1 MIDILFNDEYK
12 NVNVCPEGTD
22 LTSEFLVNKWINLVN
37 PDDRE
42 VDKIA
47 AMTGISDEYLKA
59 ALDEEERARIDKD
72 GNCVMI
78 LLDVPII
85 EEDPEND
92 YYTYGT
98 IPMSIIH
105 KDNYLVTVCLRENS
119 AVNDFKY
126 GRVKNVETF
135 KSTRL
140 TFQLLYA
147 VSTKYLYYLRL
158 INKASQ
164 RVQSTLEKNMKN
176 NAILEMLDLQKSL
189 VYFSTSI
196 SANDAVIEKLNKG
209 NYLKKYDEDQDV
221 IDDAGIENKQA
232 AEMCS
237 IYREIVN
244 GTMDAYGTI
253 ISNNVNGIMKF
264 LTALTLVI
272 SVPTLVAS
280 LFGMNLGG
288 IPWNN
293 NNSPWGFAVVCAIS
307 IVLAIVSGIF
317 LAKKKMF

>member
-1 MIDILFNDEYK
+1 MIDILYNDANK
-12 NVNVCPEGTD
+12 NIVVCPEEQE
-22 LTSEFLVNKWINLVN
+22 LTSEFLVNKWINMIN

-42 VDKIA
+42 VDRITSL
-47 AMTGISDEYLKA
+47 TGIPEDYLKA
-59 ALDEEERARIDKD
+59 ALDEEERARIDRD
-72 GNCVMI
+72 DDCVMVLI
-78 LLDVPII
+78 DVPII

-119 AVNDFKY
+119 VVNDFKF
-126 GRVKNVETF
+126 GRVKNVETH

-140 TFQLLYA
+140 TFRLLYA

-196 SANDAVIEKLNKG
+196 SANDAVIEKLNKQ
-209 NYLKKYDEDQDV
+209 NYLKKYEEDQDV
-221 IDDAGIENKQA
+221 IDDASIENKQA

-237 IYREIVN
+237 IYREIMN
-244 GTMDAYGTI
+244 GTMEAYGTI
-253 ISNNVNGIMKF
+253 ISNNVNDIMKF

-272 SVPTLVAS
+272 SVPTLIAS

-288 IPWNN
+288 IPGQFH
-293 NNSPWGFAVVCAIS
+293 PWGFTIVCVIS
-307 IVLAIVSGIF
+307 IILAVISGIF

>member
-1 MIDILFNDEYK
+1 MIDILFNDPNK
-12 NVNVCPEGTD
+12 NLNVLPEGTSMSSD
-22 LTSEFLVNKWINLVN
+22 LLVNKWINLVN
-37 PDDRE
+37 PDDKE
-42 VDKIA
+42 VDTVA
-47 AMTGISDEYLKA
+47 SLTGISEEYLKA
-59 ALDEEERARIDKD
+59 ALDEEERARIDKE
-72 GNCVMI
+72 GECIMI
-78 LLDVPII
+78 LIDVPII
-85 EEDPEND
+85 EEDPEDN

-105 KDNYLVTVCLRENS
+105 KDNYFVTVCLRENS
-119 AVNDFKY
+119 VVNDFKF
-126 GRVKNVETF
+126 GRVKNVETH

-147 VSTKYLYYLRL
+147 VSTKYLSYLRL

-176 NAILEMLDLQKSL
+176 DAILEMLDLQKSL

-196 SANDAVIEKLNKG
+196 SANDAVIEKLNKQSI
-209 NYLKKYDEDQDV
+209 LKKYEEDQDV
-221 IDDAGIENKQA
+221 IDDASIENKQA

-237 IYREIVN
+237 IYREIMN

-253 ISNNVNGIMKF
+253 ISNNVNDIMKF

-288 IPWNN
+288 IPGLH
-293 NNSPWGFAVVCAIS
+293 SPWGFGVVSAIS
-307 IVLAIVSGIF
+307 IFLALVSGIF

>member
-1 MIDILFNDEYK
+1 MIDIIYNDPNK
-12 NVNVCPEGTD
+12 NLCTCPEEQE

-42 VDKIA
+42 VDKITSL
-47 AMTGISDEYLKA
+47 TGIPEEYLKA

-72 GNCVMI
+72 DNCVMV
-78 LLDVPII
+78 LMDVPII

-119 AVNDFKY
+119 VVNDFKV

-147 VSTKYLYYLRL
+147 VSTKFLYYLRL

-196 SANDAVIEKLNKG
+196 SANDAVIEKLNKQ
-209 NYLKKYDEDQDV
+209 NYLKKYEEDQDV
-221 IDDAGIENKQA
+221 IDDASIENKQA

-237 IYREIVN
+237 IYREIMN
-244 GTMDAYGTI
+244 GTMEAYGTI
-253 ISNNVNGIMKF
+253 ISNNVNDIMKF

-272 SVPTLVAS
+272 SVPTLIAS

-288 IPWNN
+288 IPGL
-293 NNSPWGFAVVCAIS
+293 NSPWGFGVVCAIS
-307 IVLAIVSGIF
+307 LFLAVVAGIF

>member
-1 MIDILFNDEYK
+1 MIDILFNDSNK
-12 NVNVCPEGTD
+12 NLSILPDGAE
-22 LTSEFLVNKWINLVN
+22 LTSDFLVNKWVNLVN
-37 PDDRE
+37 PDDKE
-42 VDKIA
+42 VDRVA
-47 AMTGISDEYLKA
+47 SLTGISEDYLKA
-59 ALDEEERARIDKD
+59 ALDEEERARIDKE
-72 GNCVMI
+72 GECVMI
-78 LLDVPII
+78 LIDVPII
-85 EEDPEND
+85 EEDPED
-92 YYTYGT
+92 HYYTYGT

-119 AVNDFKY
+119 VVNDFKF

-147 VSTKYLYYLRL
+147 VSTKYLSYLRL

-164 RVQSTLEKNMKN
+164 RVQSTLEKSMKN

-196 SANDAVIEKLNKG
+196 SANDAVIEKLNKQSI
-209 NYLKKYDEDQDV
+209 LKKYAEDQDV

-237 IYREIVN
+237 IYREIMN

-253 ISNNVNGIMKF
+253 ISNNVNDIMKF

-288 IPWNN
+288 FPWNN
-293 NNSPWGFAVVCAIS
+293 NDSPWGFAVVCGIS
-307 IVLAIVSGIF
+307 VVLAVISGIF

>member
-1 MIDILFNDEYK
+1 MFDILYNDSYK
-12 NVNVCPEGTD
+12 NVRICPEGVE
-22 LTSEFLVNKWINLVN
+22 LTPDFLVNKWVNLIN

-42 VDKIA
+42 VDRISSL
-47 AMTGISDEYLKA
+47 TGISEEYLKA

-72 GNCVMI
+72 DNCVMI
-78 LLDVPII
+78 IMDVPII
-85 EEDPEND
+85 EEDPEDD

-119 AVNDFKY
+119 VVNDFKF
-126 GRVKNVETF
+126 GRVKNVETH

-176 NAILEMLDLQKSL
+176 DALLEMLDLQKSL

-196 SANDAVIEKLNKG
+196 SANDAVIEKLNKQ
-209 NYLKKYDEDQDV
+209 NYLKKYEEDQDV
-221 IDDAGIENKQA
+221 IEDAGIENKQA

-237 IYREIVN
+237 IYREIMN
-244 GTMDAYGTI
+244 GTMEAYGTI
-253 ISNNVNGIMKF
+253 ISNNLNDIMKV
-264 LTALTLVI
+264 LAALTLVL
-272 SVPTLVAS
+272 SVPTLIAS

-288 IPWNN
+288 IPGV
-293 NNSPWGFAVVCAIS
+293 NSPWGFGVVCAIS

>member
-1 MIDILFNDEYK
+1 MIDILYNDSNK
-12 NVNVCPEGTD
+12 NLCTYPEGNEF
-22 LTSEFLVNKWINLVN
+22 TSEFLVNKWVNLVN

-42 VDKIA
+42 IEKIA
-47 AMTGISDEYLKA
+47 AMTGISEDSIKA
-59 ALDEEERARIDKD
+59 ALDEEERARIDKED
-72 GNCVMI
+72 DCVMI

-105 KDNYLVTVCLRENS
+105 KDNFLVTVCLKENS
-119 AVNDFKY
+119 VINDFKY
-126 GRVKNVETF
+126 GRVKNVETQ

-147 VSTKYLYYLRL
+147 ISTKYLYYLRL

-164 RVQSTLEKNMKN
+164 RLQSNLEKNMSN
-176 NAILEMLDLQKSL
+176 DALLEMLDLQKSL

-196 SANDAVIEKLNKG
+196 SANDAVIEKLNKQS
-209 NYLKKYDEDQDV
+209 YLKKYEEDQDV
-221 IDDAGIENKQA
+221 IDDASIENKQA

-237 IYREIVN
+237 IYREIMN
-244 GTMDAYGTI
+244 GTMEAYGTI
-253 ISNNVNGIMKF
+253 ISNNLNGIMKV
-264 LTALTLVI
+264 LAALTLVL
-272 SVPTLVAS
+272 SVPTLIAS

-288 IPWNN
+288 IPGEH
-293 NNSPWGFAVVCAIS
+293 SVWGFGVVCAVSFI
-307 IVLAIVSGIF
+307 LAVISGIF
-317 LAKKKMF
+317 LYKTKMF

>member
-1 MIDILFNDEYK
+1 MIDILYNDSNK
-12 NVNVCPEGTD
+12 NLCICPEEQE

-42 VDKIA
+42 VDKITSL
-47 AMTGISDEYLKA
+47 TGISEEYLKA

-72 GNCVMI
+72 DNCVMV
-78 LLDVPII
+78 LMDVPII

-119 AVNDFKY
+119 VVNDFKV

-147 VSTKYLYYLRL
+147 VSTKFLYYLRL

-196 SANDAVIEKLNKG
+196 SANDAVIEKLNKQ
-209 NYLKKYDEDQDV
+209 NYLKKYEEDQDV
-221 IDDAGIENKQA
+221 IDDASIENKQA

-237 IYREIVN
+237 IYREIMN
-244 GTMDAYGTI
+244 GTMEAYGTI
-253 ISNNVNGIMKF
+253 ISNNVNDIMKF

-272 SVPTLVAS
+272 SVPTLIAS

-288 IPWNN
+288 IPGLT
-293 NNSPWGFAVVCAIS
+293 SPWGFGVVCAIS
-307 IVLAIVSGIF
+307 LFLAVVAGIF

>member
-1 MIDILFNDEYK
+1 MIDILYNDSNK
-12 NVNVCPEGTD
+12 NLCICPEEQE

-42 VDKIA
+42 VDKITSL
-47 AMTGISDEYLKA
+47 TGISEEYLKA

-72 GNCVMI
+72 DNCVMV
-78 LLDVPII
+78 LMDVPII

-119 AVNDFKY
+119 VVNDFKV

-147 VSTKYLYYLRL
+147 VSTKFLYYLRL

-196 SANDAVIEKLNKG
+196 SANDAVIEKLNKQ
-209 NYLKKYDEDQDV
+209 NYLKKYEEDQDV

-237 IYREIVN
+237 IYREIMN
-244 GTMDAYGTI
+244 GTMEAYGTI
-253 ISNNVNGIMKF
+253 ISNNVNDIMKF

-272 SVPTLVAS
+272 SVPTLIAS

-288 IPWNN
+288 IPGLT
-293 NNSPWGFAVVCAIS
+293 SPWGFGVVCAIS
-307 IVLAIVSGIF
+307 LFLAVVAGIF

>member
-1 MIDILFNDEYK
+1 MIDIIYNDEKK
-12 NVNVCPEGTD
+12 NLNVCPEGTELD
-22 LTSEFLVNKWINLVN
+22 SAFLVNKWISLIN

-42 VDKIA
+42 IETISSL
-47 AMTGISDEYLKA
+47 TGITEEYIKA
-59 ALDEEERARIDKD
+59 ALDEEERARIDKED
-72 GNCVMI
+72 ECVMI
-78 LLDVPII
+78 LLDVPLI

-92 YYTYGT
+92 YYTYNT

-105 KDNYLVTVCLRENS
+105 KDNYLVTVCLKENS
-119 AVNDFKY
+119 VVNDFKY

-147 VSTKYLYYLRL
+147 ISTKYLYYLRL

-164 RVQSTLEKNMKN
+164 RVQSTLEKSMKN
-176 NAILEMLDLQKSL
+176 TAILEMLDLQKSL

-196 SANDAVIEKLNKG
+196 SANDAVIEKLNKQ
-209 NYLKKYDEDQDV
+209 NILKKYEEDQDV
-221 IDDAGIENKQA
+221 IEDASIENKQA

-253 ISNNVNGIMKF
+253 ISNNVNAIMKF

-293 NNSPWGFAVVCAIS
+293 NNSPWGFAVVCGIS
-307 IVLAIVSGIF
+307 IVLAVISGIF

>member
-1 MIDILFNDEYK
+1 MFDILYNDSYK
-12 NVNVCPEGTD
+12 NVRICPEGVE
-22 LTSEFLVNKWINLVN
+22 LTADFLVNKWVNLIN

-42 VDKIA
+42 VDRISSL
-47 AMTGISDEYLKA
+47 TGISEEYLKA

-72 GNCVMI
+72 DNCVMI
-78 LLDVPII
+78 IMDVPII
-85 EEDPEND
+85 EEDPEDD

-119 AVNDFKY
+119 VVNDFKF
-126 GRVKNVETF
+126 GRVKNVETH

-176 NAILEMLDLQKSL
+176 DALLEMLDLQKSL

-196 SANDAVIEKLNKG
+196 SANDAVIEKLNKQ
-209 NYLKKYDEDQDV
+209 NYLKKYEEDQDV
-221 IDDAGIENKQA
+221 IEDAGIENKQA

-237 IYREIVN
+237 IYREIMN
-244 GTMDAYGTI
+244 GTMEAYGTI
-253 ISNNVNGIMKF
+253 ISNNLNDIMKV
-264 LTALTLVI
+264 LAALTLVL
-272 SVPTLVAS
+272 SVPTLIAS

-288 IPWNN
+288 IPGV
-293 NNSPWGFAVVCAIS
+293 NSPWGFGVVCAIS

>member
-1 MIDILFNDEYK
+1 MIDIIYNDE
-12 NVNVCPEGTD
+12 NRNLGVCPENTE
-22 LTSEFLVNKWINLVN
+22 LNSEFLVNKWISLIN

-42 VDKIA
+42 IEKISSL
-47 AMTGISDEYLKA
+47 TGISEENIKA
-59 ALDEEERARIDKD
+59 ALDEEERARIDKED
-72 GNCVMI
+72 DCVMI
-78 LLDVPII
+78 LLDVPLI
-85 EEDPEND
+85 EEDPEYD

-105 KDNYLVTVCLRENS
+105 KDNYLVTVCLKENS
-119 AVNDFKY
+119 VVNDFKY
-126 GRVKNVETF
+126 GRVKNVEIY

-164 RVQSTLEKNMKN
+164 RVQSTLEKSMKN

-196 SANDAVIEKLNKG
+196 SANDAVIEKLNKQ
-209 NYLKKYDEDQDV
+209 NILKKYEEDQDV
-221 IDDAGIENKQA
+221 IEDASIENKQA

-253 ISNNVNGIMKF
+253 ISNNVNAIMKF

-288 IPWNN
+288 IPWNSN
-293 NNSPWGFAVVCAIS
+293 DAPWGFAVVCGIS
-307 IVLAIVSGIF
+307 IILAVVSGIF

>member
-1 MIDILFNDEYK
+1 MFDILYNDSYK
-12 NVNVCPEGTD
+12 NVRICPEGVE
-22 LTSEFLVNKWINLVN
+22 LTSDFLVNKWVNLIN

-42 VDKIA
+42 VDRISSL
-47 AMTGISDEYLKA
+47 TGISEEYLKA

-72 GNCVMI
+72 DNCVMI
-78 LLDVPII
+78 IMDVPII
-85 EEDPEND
+85 EEDPEDD

-119 AVNDFKY
+119 VVNDFKF
-126 GRVKNVETF
+126 GRVKNVETH

-176 NAILEMLDLQKSL
+176 DALLEMLDLQKSL

-196 SANDAVIEKLNKG
+196 SANDAVIEKLNKQ
-209 NYLKKYDEDQDV
+209 NYLKKYEEDQDV
-221 IDDAGIENKQA
+221 IEDAGIENKQA

-237 IYREIVN
+237 IYREIMN
-244 GTMDAYGTI
+244 GTMEAYGTI
-253 ISNNVNGIMKF
+253 ISNNLNDIMKV
-264 LTALTLVI
+264 LAALTLVL
-272 SVPTLVAS
+272 SVPTLIAS

-288 IPWNN
+288 IPGV
-293 NNSPWGFAVVCAIS
+293 NSPWGFGVVCAIS

>member
-1 MIDILFNDEYK
+1 MIDILFNDSYK
-12 NVNVCPEGTD
+12 NLSICPEETE
-22 LTSEFLVNKWINLVN
+22 LSSEFLVNKWINLIN

-42 VDKIA
+42 VDKISSL
-47 AMTGISDEYLKA
+47 TGISDEYLKA

-72 GNCVMI
+72 DNCVMI
-78 LLDVPII
+78 IMDVPMI

-119 AVNDFKY
+119 VVNDFKF
-126 GRVKNVETF
+126 GRIKNVETF

-176 NAILEMLDLQKSL
+176 DAILEMLDLQKSL

-196 SANDAVIEKLNKG
+196 AANDAVIEKLNKQT
-209 NYLKKYDEDQDV
+209 YLKKYEEDQDV
-221 IDDAGIENKQA
+221 IDDASIENKQA

-237 IYREIVN
+237 IYREIMN

-253 ISNNVNGIMKF
+253 ITNNVNDIMKI
-264 LTALTLVI
+264 LAALTLVL
-272 SVPTLVAS
+272 SVPTLIAS

-288 IPWNN
+288 IPGV
-293 NNSPWGFAVVCAIS
+293 NSPWGFGVVCAVSIILAVIS
-307 IVLAIVSGIF
+307 GLF

>member
-1 MIDILFNDEYK
+1 MIDIIFNDENK
-12 NVNVCPEGTD
+12 NLGVCPEGTE
-22 LTSEFLVNKWINLVN
+22 LSSEFLVNKWISLIN

-42 VDKIA
+42 IEEISSL
-47 AMTGISDEYLKA
+47 TGISEENIKA
-59 ALDEEERARIDKD
+59 ALDEEERARIDKED
-72 GNCVMI
+72 DCVMI
-78 LLDVPII
+78 LLDVPLI

-105 KDNYLVTVCLRENS
+105 KDNYLVTVCLKENS
-119 AVNDFKY
+119 VVNDFKY
-126 GRVKNVETF
+126 GRVKNVETH

-164 RVQSTLEKNMKN
+164 RLQSTLEKSMKN

-196 SANDAVIEKLNKG
+196 SANDAVIEKLNKQS
-209 NYLKKYDEDQDV
+209 YLKKYDEDQDV
-221 IDDAGIENKQA
+221 IEDASIENKQA

-237 IYREIVN
+237 IYREIMN
-244 GTMDAYGTI
+244 GTMEAYGTI
-253 ISNNVNGIMKF
+253 ISNNVNDIMKF

-288 IPWNN
+288 IPWNSN
-293 NNSPWGFAVVCAIS
+293 NTPWGFGVVCAIS
-307 IVLAIVSGIF
+307 FVLAVVSGIF

>member
-1 MIDILFNDEYK
+1 MIDILYNDPNK
-12 NVNVCPEGTD
+12 NLCTCPEEQE

-42 VDKIA
+42 VDKITSL
-47 AMTGISDEYLKA
+47 TGISEEYLKA

-72 GNCVMI
+72 DNCVMV
-78 LLDVPII
+78 LMDVPII

-119 AVNDFKY
+119 VVNDFKV

-147 VSTKYLYYLRL
+147 VSTKFLYYLRL

-196 SANDAVIEKLNKG
+196 SANDAVIEKLNKQ
-209 NYLKKYDEDQDV
+209 NYLKKYEEDQDV

-237 IYREIVN
+237 IYREIMN
-244 GTMDAYGTI
+244 GTMEAYGTI
-253 ISNNVNGIMKF
+253 ISNNVNDIMKF

-272 SVPTLVAS
+272 SVPTLIAS

-288 IPWNN
+288 IPGLT
-293 NNSPWGFAVVCAIS
+293 SPWGFGVVCAIS
-307 IVLAIVSGIF
+307 LFLAVVAGIF

>member
-1 MIDILFNDEYK
+1 MFDILYNDSNK
-12 NVNVCPEGTD
+12 NVRICTEETEIS
-22 LTSEFLVNKWINLVN
+22 SEFLVNKWINLVN
-37 PDDRE
+37 PDDSE
-42 VDKIA
+42 VDKVVSL
-47 AMTGISDEYLKA
+47 TGIPEEYLKA

-72 GNCVMI
+72 ENCVMI
-78 LLDVPII
+78 ILDVPII

-105 KDNYLVTVCLRENS
+105 KDNYFVTVCLRENS
-119 AVNDFKY
+119 VVNDFKF
-126 GRVKNVETF
+126 GRVKNVETH

-164 RVQSTLEKNMKN
+164 RVQSTLEKSMKN

-196 SANDAVIEKLNKG
+196 SANDAVIEKLNKQS
-209 NYLKKYDEDQDV
+209 YLKKYDEDQDV
-221 IDDAGIENKQA
+221 IEDAAIENKQA

-237 IYREIVN
+237 IYREIMN
-244 GTMDAYGTI
+244 GTMEAYGTI
-253 ISNNVNGIMKF
+253 ISNNVNDIMKF

-288 IPWNN
+288 IPWNG
-293 NNSPWGFAVVCAIS
+293 SDTPWGFGVVCGIS
-307 IVLAIVSGIF
+307 VLLAVISGIF